1 MPLILAVE
9 PDPLRLAHVT
19 SLVRGKARTDL
30 LIAESVRSA
39 LSALVARVPDVLLLS
54 PALSKEDRD
63 QITECLT
70 ILGPAAARVKVLTT
84 PPPSV
89 SVDPVPAV
97 VNAPV
102 DSSEVPTDVATP
114 APTPAGPP
122 VQDEWGFFDPK
133 LCGFSALSSDAEDAA
148 STEKPDPAL
157 VKLIP
162 Y

>member
-30 LIAESVRSA
+30 LIAESVRAA
-39 LSALVARVPDVLLLS
+39 LNALVARVPDVLLLS
-54 PALSKEDRD
+54 PALSADDRK
-63 QITECLT
+63 QIEECLA
-70 ILGPAAARVKVLTT
+70 ILGPVAARVKVLNT

-89 SVDPVPAV
+89 TADPVPAAV
-97 VNAPV
+97 SPPA
-102 DSSEVPTDVATP
+102 DSSDVPTDVATP
-114 APTPAGPP
+114 TPIPAGPR
-122 VQDEWGFFDPK
+122 VENEWGFFDPK
-133 LCGFSALSSDAEDAA
+133 LCGFSALSSDTGDATSAEP
-148 STEKPDPAL
+148 PDPAL